1 MKTLLMGATI
11 LALGITSASAQQ
23 LEPAARPAAEPM
35 IRTDTQAQTQAQTQS
50 QTSTPARTTTL
61 SPEENL
67 ATGVGV
73 GLFYGYNM
81 QDSGRGNSHLG
92 GVNLDYEYGLT
103 QGLALQ
109 LQQAVFYNYQA
120 ESDGI
125 GGRSVAGLKL
135 NMGASTSL
143 VPYVGANFGGIYGK
157 GITDSLLAGPEI
169 GINLFGLNA
178 KVAYDMPFDRSWDD
192 GVVVTTVGF
201 GMRF

>member
-1 MKTLLMGATI
+1 MKTLLLGASI

-23 LEPAARPAAEPM
+23 LEPAPRPATAPM
-35 IRTDTQAQTQAQTQS
+35 VGTDTQAQAQTQA
-50 QTSTPARTTTL
+50 PARGTAL

-67 ATGVGV
+67 AAGVGV
-73 GLFYGYNM
+73 GAFYGYNM
-81 QDSGRGNSHLG
+81 EDSGGGNSHLG

-103 QGLALQ
+103 RGFALS
-109 LQQAVFYNYQA
+109 LQQAVFYNYRA

-135 NMGASTSL
+135 NLGASESL

-157 GITDSLLAGPEI
+157 GISDSLLAGPEI

-192 GVVVTTVGF
+192 GAVVTTVGF
-201 GMRF
+201 GLRF

>member
-11 LALGITSASAQQ
+11 LALGITSAAAQQ
-23 LEPAARPAAEPM
+23 LETAPRPATEPM
-35 IRTDTQAQTQAQTQS
+35 VGTDTQAQAQTQT
-50 QTSTPARTTTL
+50 QTPARGTAL

-67 ATGVGV
+67 AAGVGV

-81 QDSGRGNSHLG
+81 EDSGGGNSHLG

-103 QGLALQ
+103 RGLALQ
-109 LQQAVFYNYQA
+109 LQQAVFYNYRA

-157 GITDSLLAGPEI
+157 GISDSLLAGPEI

-192 GVVVTTVGF
+192 GAVVTTVGF
-201 GMRF
+201 GLRF